1 MKQLLNLFLLSLL
14 IVTSLCACKETEDS
28 QWLVSYP
35 RQEEMV
41 PITFTD
47 ETGTLYFDESVKQW
61 CFRFDD
67 QRVYQRS
74 FGEEQGPKVIIDNI
88 SDSIVNLAGPAKIT
102 GTMSVYQ
109 YLTAKGMAK
118 FGVTY
123 VVYKMKVDKI
133 EGSDKALHSRAMN
146 KHMIWGCGTPSHNN
160 HLYTVGHRLSSA
172 SSSFPYTNYDVQ
184 ICVHIVRSSS
194 GIGFPA
200 NIADDIVKVLNTYYK
215 GTNINFKLEKCDFI
229 DSDFYNLISDSQVE
243 SSKSDG
249 LFNKNIDNKAINI
262 YVISDGRN
270 MISIAGRADDIPSNA
285 LVVNSYYYYRHT
297 IAHEVGHCIGL
308 YHTHHGFENGGVPE
322 FVDGSNASV
331 AGDFVSDTPA
341 DPCMWDSNG
350 NFSGSDLTD
359 AHGDHYHPDPNNIM
373 CYSHNGKQNYFSPLQ
388 IVRTYGCMEHTPVG
402 AACNISKAVIEGDD
416 YIKSSSI
423 YTLSNVPNEIPVNW
437 SVKVTTFKTNKDKIE
452 TSYSTTGN
460 KIEVKSNPDCSQSF
474 ELVATTQNG
483 KGITF
488 TNLKKAN
495 HVVLSSK
502 TGVLK
507 WSSEKGGKS
516 SNVGYLNIDGDA
528 KTNIIKIYKDGNLN
542 FFYTDATGIWSYNNP
557 LFDFNIVEAH
567 SLDAT
572 KYSGG
577 NNAFYIG
584 SNVVEGDSNV
594 LVVSFDGTTKFVPFS
609 VKVLP

>member
-14 IVTSLCACKETEDS
+14 IVTSLCACKETEDG

-35 RQEEMV
+35 RQEEIV
-41 PITFTD
+41 PIAFTD

-61 CFRFDD
+61 CVNFDNQQIFVTRRF
-67 QRVYQRS
+67 
-74 FGEEQGPKVIIDNI
+74 GLEEGPAVIVDNI
-88 SDSIVNLAGPAKIT
+88 NDSIIGLAGPVKVS
-102 GTMSVYQ
+102 GTMLLDHILTPRNDNGTGPTIWVYR
-109 YLTAKGMAK
+109 L
-118 FGVTY
+118 
-123 VVYKMKVDKI
+123 KVSKI
-133 EGSDKALHSRAMN
+133 EGVKKNQTRASGEF
-146 KHMIWGCGTPSHNN
+146 HYLSCGTTNSTLPSVIPFKRN
-160 HLYTVGHRLSSA
+160 A
-172 SSSFPYTNYDVQ
+172 SVTSFPFVLYDVKVL
-184 ICVHIVRSSS
+184 VHIVRSSS
-194 GIGFPA
+194 HVGYSSAIA
-200 NIADDIVKVLNTYYK
+200 NTIVSTLNHFYK
-215 GTNINFKLEKCDFI
+215 DTNISFVLKGYDFI
-229 DSDFYNLISDSQVE
+229 DSDFYNQLSDEQINSTA
-243 SSKSDG
+243 SAG
-249 LFNKNIDNKAINI
+249 LFNKNFDEKAINVYI
-262 YVISDGRN
+262 LSDGRN
-270 MISIAGRADDIPSNA
+270 MTRIYGKADGIPSQA
-285 LVVNSYYYYRHT
+285 VIIKSSMYSTFVL
-297 IAHEVGHCIGL
+297 AHEVGHCIGL

-402 AACNISKAVIEGDD
+402 AACNITKAVIEGDD

-452 TSYSTTGN
+452 TSYSTIGN

-542 FFYTDATGIWSYNNP
+542 FFYTDATGIGSYNNP

-584 SNVVEGDSNV
+584 GNVVEGDSNV